1 MWWEV
6 QEKPEPNCQDKKN
19 PRIATPVYR
28 LRWKTGARNTRSM
41 VPSRQA
47 SVQAAN
53 RVLGR
58 KAVESKMLARRPKH
72 IPVLKKESVR
82 AALRRKCWIITNQIL
97 LYNWAIYLCDCSCRG
112 PHIAKVMDM
121 DWNTRM
127 IPPERAKK
135 TTTRVRK
142 KPFLKWVSFSIPVS
156 LCLVLVFS
164 S

>member
-1 MWWEV
+1 
-6 QEKPEPNCQDKKN
+6 
-19 PRIATPVYR
+19 VYR

-82 AALRRKCWIITNQIL
+82 AAL
-97 LYNWAIYLCDCSCRG
+97 CDCSCRG

-142 KPFLKWVSFSIPVS
+142 KPFLK
-156 LCLVLVFS
+156 
-164 S
+164 